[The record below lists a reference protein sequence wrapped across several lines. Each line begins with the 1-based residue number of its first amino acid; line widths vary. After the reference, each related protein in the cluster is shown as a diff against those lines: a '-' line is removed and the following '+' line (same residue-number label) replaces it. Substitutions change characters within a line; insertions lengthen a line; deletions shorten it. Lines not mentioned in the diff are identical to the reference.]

1 MMKVV
6 RYDNLA
12 NMSPRST
19 LAILSIISLALF
31 SSCVSS
37 EPASKPASSLGT
49 LFVAPDFQ
57 FADSTGDQ
65 VSRES
70 LHGKVWIVDFIFT
83 RCGGPCPLMTQR
95 MHKLQELLIQKGYS
109 GDDSPIVLVSI
120 SVDPEYDTP
129 EVLAEYAG
137 LWNADT
143 SNWHFLTGP
152 PETVLQTIREG
163 FKVTASRE
171 GSGTDMPDILHSTNF
186 LLVDQNGWIR
196 RIAHLDEEELEAS
209 LVSDA
214 EQLLKTS

>member
-12 NMSPRST
+12 NMSRRST
-19 LAILSIISLALF
+19 LAILSTLLLTLF
-31 SSCVSS
+31 ASCVSN
-37 EPASKPASSLGT
+37 EPTGKPASSLDT
-49 LFVAPDFQ
+49 LFEAPDFQ
-57 FADSTGDQ
+57 FTDSTGNP

-70 LHGKVWIVDFIFT
+70 LQGKVWIVDFIFT

-95 MHKLQELLIQKGYS
+95 MRKLQGLLIEKGYS
-109 GDDSPIVLVSI
+109 GADSPIFLVSI

-129 EVLAEYAG
+129 DVLTEYAA

-152 PETVLQTIREG
+152 PESVLLTIREG

-171 GSGTDMPDILHSTNF
+171 GSGTDMPNILHSTNF

-196 RIAHLDEEELEAS
+196 RIAHLDEQELEPS

-214 EQLLKTS
+214 EQLIQAS